1 MIIFTRYIT
10 LSLLAILFYSCGSD
24 YSHIAHKDNNLIFY
38 QNGQK
43 KKEIILNN
51 SNQIIEI
58 RNFDDSKLSSKWVSS
73 SVSLKDSIEYYGNG
87 KIKTKGYLKDGNK
100 HSVWSYFDRDGHLMI
115 ERYFS
120 YGRPSSI
127 WIWYDHHGNHHIEDF
142 TVYEDF
148 RDDGQLT
155 RFYQS
160 GKIKEIKNYLD
171 NKLHGEYTLF
181 NNDISN
187 SLQFSSVYRLGKE
200 ITHE

>member
-1 MIIFTRYIT
+1 MINT
-10 LSLLAILFYSCGSD
+10 AI
-24 YSHIAHKDNNLIFY
+24 IW
-38 QNGQK
+38 
-43 KKEIILNN
+43 
-51 SNQIIEI
+51 
-58 RNFDDSKLSSKWVSS
+58 SS
-73 SVSLKDSIEYYGNG
+73 
-87 KIKTKGYLKDGNK
+87 
-100 HSVWSYFDRDGHLMI
+100 
-115 ERYFS
+115 
-120 YGRPSSI
+120 RPS
-127 WIWYDHHGNHHIEDF
+127 YDHHGNHHIEDF

-148 RDDGQLT
+148 RADGQLT